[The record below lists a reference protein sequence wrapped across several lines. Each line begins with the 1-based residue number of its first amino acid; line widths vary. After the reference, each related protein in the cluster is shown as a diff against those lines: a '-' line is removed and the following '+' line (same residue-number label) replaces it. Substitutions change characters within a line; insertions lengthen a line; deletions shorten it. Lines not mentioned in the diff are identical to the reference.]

1 MMLNSK
7 FELSMTLNTNE
18 FQRVFDNCCNKSLC
32 LEELDNGEYADRSL
46 VAKGITVIFR
56 DSQYKKK
63 VRLLVNPC
71 VVLDDPSNI
80 DKLIRKLD
88 KHIIEYF
95 DRRYTLN
102 DFILSGMTITG
113 DIDVGSR
120 ANVCNY
126 LKVIR
131 RVGRVKGFSPIS
143 YDCFNDKDS
152 FCLSGNSNDT
162 DFLLYDLEKFVAD
175 QLRNADAGQKKLQTA
190 GEQTKGILRAE
201 VRLTKQKAIRE
212 YTDTTDTPGQIV
224 EMMKNNKE
232 IFIEIFARVIPFGD
246 FCKMDAAV
254 EIVRSEVTD
263 STMRRKMLRLLS
275 LIPDKKS
282 LHLAQKAL
290 NCRDVEKV
298 MESFTKIHLSPVTIA
313 KRHEIKHLDNIYSY
327 FLK

>member
-1 MMLNSK
+1 MMLNPK
-7 FELSMTLNTNE
+7 FELSMTLNTNK

-46 VAKGITVIFR
+46 AAKGITVIFR

-71 VVLDDPSNI
+71 VALDDPSDI
-80 DKLIRKLD
+80 DRLIRKLD
-88 KHIIEYF
+88 KHIFEHF

-120 ANVCNY
+120 VNVCNY

-131 RVGRVKGFSPIS
+131 RVGRVKGFSPIC
-143 YDCFNDKDS
+143 YECFDDKAS

-162 DFLLYDLEKFVAD
+162 DFLLYGLEKFVAD
-175 QLRNADAGQKKLQTA
+175 QLRSADAGQKKLQTA

-212 YTDTTDTPGQIV
+212 YTDTTDTSDQIV
-224 EMMKNNKE
+224 EMMKNSKE
-232 IFIEIFARVIPFGD
+232 IFIE
-246 FCKMDAAV
+246 
-254 EIVRSEVTD
+254 
-263 STMRRKMLRLLS
+263 
-275 LIPDKKS
+275 
-282 LHLAQKAL
+282 
-290 NCRDVEKV
+290 
-298 MESFTKIHLSPVTIA
+298 KIGRAHV
-313 KRHEIKHLDNIYSY
+313 
-327 FLK
+327 